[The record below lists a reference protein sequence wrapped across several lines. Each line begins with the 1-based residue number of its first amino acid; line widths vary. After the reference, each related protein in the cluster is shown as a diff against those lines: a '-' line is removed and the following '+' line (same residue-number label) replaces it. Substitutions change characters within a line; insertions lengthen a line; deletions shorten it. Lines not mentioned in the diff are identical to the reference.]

1 MEHEVA
7 QVTSRRMCCHLF
19 SYKRMLTGKSSF
31 TTVQII
37 LLREFYMGFGLFKMF
52 NLKGS
57 PFL

>member
-7 QVTSRRMCCHLF
+7 QVTSCRKCSPFF
-19 SYKRMLTGKSSF
+19 SFKRMLTGKSSF
-31 TTVQII
+31 TTVKII
-37 LLREFYMGFGLFKMF
+37 LLREFFMGFGSFKMF